1 MNIDDKLFI
10 AGHNGLAGSA
20 FHRFLKKRGFKN
32 IIIRN
37 REELD
42 LTIQYEVENFFK
54 KVKPDYV
61 ILAAAKV
68 GGIHANNIFPQNS
81 FMKTWLYKLMLLNLH
96 LKII

>member
-1 MNIDDKLFI
+1 MVWPDLLFI
-10 AGHNGLAGSA
+10 D
-20 FHRFLKKRGFKN
+20 FKKRGFKN

-61 ILAAAKV
+61 I
-68 GGIHANNIFPQNS
+68 
-81 FMKTWLYKLMLLNLH
+81 
-96 LKII
+96 